1 MQFNIDSESDNH
13 ADKQES
19 ISQKFTS
26 FNFLNNPKM
35 K

>member
-1 MQFNIDSESDNH
+1 MQFNINSESDNH

-26 FNFLNNPKM
+26 YSFQNNPKM